1 MHGSFA
7 EICQDEHLCSSDA
20 GLCVCVSPHLLKL
33 SRQTP
38 WMTWSPRRDLALKG
52 GGCCF
57 YKGGGCCFYKGEQ
70 QPQPGQQVLPGG
82 KQSSSW
88 RKQLEYLLWSHPTK
102 TVRYSWSILLFGTA
116 RCNRSKPGKWRYL
129 VTLPCN
135 CFIPSVPQEPPV
147 LASEGGN
154 VQKGGFWPLSPL
166 SDQVWCTK
174 SIWINKIT

>member
-1 MHGSFA
+1 MHGRSA

-20 GLCVCVSPHLLKL
+20 GLCVCVWVHIYLSQADKPHGW
-33 SRQTP
+33 R
-38 WMTWSPRRDLALKG
+38 SPRRDLAL
-52 GGCCF
+52 
-57 YKGGGCCFYKGEQ
+57 KGGGCCFYKGEQ
-70 QPQPGQQVLPGG
+70 QPQPGQQSLPGG

-116 RCNRSKPGKWRYL
+116 RCNRSKPGKWRDL

-135 CFIPSVPQEPPV
+135 CSLPSVSQEPLV

-154 VQKGGFWPLSPL
+154 VQKGGFWPLSPF

-174 SIWINKIT
+174 PIWINKIT